1 MTATP
6 KALGTHTVEATVAHL
21 SGLPSITGIGAL
33 RLCYLMPRQQAATLQ
48 AYPVSEKEGLNLLDD
63 QLLIYLRGFVRRTM
77 VANASHPTKG
87 KLAVIA
93 KSISFNFIRDLA

>member
-1 MTATP
+1 
-6 KALGTHTVEATVAHL
+6 
-21 SGLPSITGIGAL
+21 
-33 RLCYLMPRQQAATLQ
+33 LQ

-77 VANASHPTKG
+77 VANAPHPTKG

-93 KSISFNFIRDLA
+93 KSIYLNFIRGLA